1 MGVCLTY
8 LVDVEILL
16 SAIQMAIHRD
26 LRVYILV
33 QDQTMDV
40 DQLLLAWLFHTQVVC
55 LKLKKFIK

>member
-1 MGVCLTY
+1 
-8 LVDVEILL
+8 VDVEILL
-16 SAIQMAIHRD
+16 LAIQMAIHRD
-26 LRVYILV
+26 PEEYILV